1 VTPGRVTLPQLAA
14 AAPVDRTRLTADP
27 YTAMLIASEINKAF
41 NVQVGNEMH
50 ASVQYVQIAT
60 YFDGEGLPVLAAH
73 FHQQAL
79 EEREHAMRFVKYMVD
94 TGGSVEIPAIPAPKS
109 SFRSAEEAVQ
119 LSLDWELTV
128 TDQIN
133 KLMDLAIEKNDHLAR
148 NLLEWFVNEQ
158 LEEVSSMD
166 QLLRLVKR
174 AGESGLIFVEN
185 YLARGKA
192 PSDIPNAISVG
203 D

>member
-1 VTPGRVTLPQLAA
+1 
-14 AAPVDRTRLTADP
+14 
-27 YTAMLIASEINKAF
+27 MLISGDINDSF
-41 NVQVGNEMH
+41 NVQIGNEMH

-73 FHQQAL
+73 FYKQAM
-79 EEREHAMRFVKYMVD
+79 EEREHAMRFVKYIVD
-94 TGGSVEIPAIPAPKS
+94 AGGTVRIPAIPAPKS
-109 SFRSAEEAVQ
+109 SFKSAEEAVR
-119 LSLDWELTV
+119 LSLDWEMTV

-133 KLMDLAIEKNDHLAR
+133 KLMDRAIASNDHIAR
-148 NLLEWFVNEQ
+148 NFLEWFVNEQ

-174 AGESGLIFVEN
+174 AGDSGLIFVEN
-185 YLARGKA
+185 YLGRGKT
-192 PSDIPNAISVG
+192 PSEIPNAVSAS